1 MDSIIFDLDGTLWD
15 SREAI
20 ALSWN
25 QIFEKLEEGS
35 FKITKDDLTA
45 MMGLQID
52 EIGER
57 LLPSLEPAKRKEL
70 LARCGEVE
78 NEYIIK
84 HGGILYP
91 EVEEVLKGLSRKYKL
106 FIVSNCEEGYIE
118 AFLEYYGFNKYIQDF
133 ENPGRTGLVKGE
145 NIKLVM
151 ERNNL
156 ADTVYVGDTEKDR
169 AAAELAGIPFVY
181 AAYGFGEVHNTDYKI
196 HNFKELALLF

>member
-20 ALSWN
+20 AISWN
-25 QIFEKLEEGS
+25 QVFEGMEEGS
-35 FKITKDDLTA
+35 IKITKDDLTA

-57 LLPSLEPAKRKEL
+57 LLPKITPERRKEL
-70 LARCGEVE
+70 LSECGVVE
-78 NEYIIK
+78 NKYLIE

-91 EVEEVLKGLSRKYKL
+91 NVEDVLENLSKKYKL
-106 FIVSNCEEGYIE
+106 YIVSNCQEGYIE
-118 AFLEYYGFNKYIQDF
+118 AFLQYYGLERLILDF
-133 ENPGRTGLVKGE
+133 ENPGRTGLLKGE

-156 ADTVYVGDTEKDR
+156 KNPVYVGDTQKDKE
-169 AAAELAGIPFVY
+169 AAELAGIPFVY
-181 AAYGFGEVHNTDYKI
+181 ATYGFGEVHKSDYTI
-196 HNFKELALLF
+196 NSFKELTQLF